1 MKAVA
6 ITDTGLKRSINQ
18 DYVFCRDTKVG
29 NLPNLFVVADGMGG
43 HKAGDLASRFT
54 VDTLVSEI
62 EKSDSDNPISVI
74 GDAIKTTNTKLIAKA
89 AESEDYAGMGTTLV
103 VACVVDNSMYVA
115 NIGDSRLYVIDNQ
128 IRQITRDHSYVEEMV
143 SLGKMSRDAKE
154 YSDKKNIITRA
165 MGASDRVIPD
175 FFEVDICD
183 DDVILMC
190 SDGLT
195 NMVDDEEI
203 KDIIK
208 MPEGIKR
215 KAEMLVDEANNNG
228 GRDNIAIIIIEPN
241 IDEVSLC

>member
-1 MKAVA
+1 
-6 ITDTGLKRSINQ
+6 
-18 DYVFCRDTKVG
+18 
-29 NLPNLFVVADGMGG
+29 
-43 HKAGDLASRFT
+43 
-54 VDTLVSEI
+54 
-62 EKSDSDNPISVI
+62 
-74 GDAIKTTNTKLIAKA
+74 
-89 AESEDYAGMGTTLV
+89 
-103 VACVVDNSMYVA
+103 MYVA

-154 YSDKKNIITRA
+154 YSAKKNIITRA

-208 MPEGIKR
+208 MPEGIKH

>member
-89 AESEDYAGMGTTLV
+89 AELGYEYFTSTLFVSPYQNHEELIRICQEMAKKYGVELSEIKGELI
-103 VACVVDNSMYVA
+103 VDQQK
-115 NIGDSRLYVIDNQ
+115 NIVDGKVYLSNGLTYEQ
-128 IRQITRDHSYVEEMV
+128 Y
-143 SLGKMSRDAKE
+143 LGK
-154 YSDKKNIITRA
+154 
-165 MGASDRVIPD
+165 
-175 FFEVDICD
+175 ICD
-183 DDVILMC
+183 
-190 SDGLT
+190 
-195 NMVDDEEI
+195 EF
-203 KDIIK
+203 
-208 MPEGIKR
+208 
-215 KAEMLVDEANNNG
+215 
-228 GRDNIAIIIIEPN
+228 N
-241 IDEVSLC
+241 IDKEPKKESVDYKIYRPMKFNLALRYNPFGDF